1 MLFLWAEWC
10 GDCKD
15 QAADFRR
22 TVEKYAP
29 RGVLFAAPTRFYTED
44 HAAEKL
50 RLDQVWKEVYG
61 APTGVS
67 IPIADEAMLRYGVSS
82 TPTFAMI
89 DKAGVVRFYSPT
101 RMTEQRLGVEI
112 EKLLRP

>member
-29 RGVLFAAPTRFYTED
+29 QRRPFRRAHAVLHRGPRGGKAPPGPSLERI
-44 HAAEKL
+44 L
-50 RLDQVWKEVYG
+50 RSTD
-61 APTGVS
+61 GVS

-89 DKAGVVRFYSPT
+89 DKAGIVRFYSPT